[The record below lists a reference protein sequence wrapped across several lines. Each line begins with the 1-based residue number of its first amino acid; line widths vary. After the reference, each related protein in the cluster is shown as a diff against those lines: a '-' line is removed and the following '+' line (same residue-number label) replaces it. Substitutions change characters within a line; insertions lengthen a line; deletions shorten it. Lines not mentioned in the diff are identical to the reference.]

1 MKQFCKPLSWPV
13 ATLSPLCGERA
24 GREAITM
31 LLVLLLAGCV
41 SKKQAELQAHQAYMA
56 GQTQAAKQWQ
66 AEKPPQVVVQG
77 PVSNH
82 VIPWTEGLTLAQ
94 AIVDANYTGFMTP
107 KFVRVVRNGQLIE
120 TLKGVDL
127 LHHEDV
133 PLEAG
138 DIVNIVP

>member
-1 MKQFCKPLSWPV
+1 MV
-13 ATLSPLCGERA
+13 TLC
-24 GREAITM
+24 I
-31 LLVLLLAGCV
+31 VLLFAGCV

-56 GQTQAAKQWQ
+56 GQAQAAKQWQ

-82 VIPWTEGLTLAQ
+82 IIPWTEGLTLAQ
-94 AIVDANYTGFMTP
+94 SIVDANYTGFMTP

-120 TLKGVDL
+120 SLKGIDL

>member
-1 MKQFCKPLSWPV
+1 
-13 ATLSPLCGERA
+13 
-24 GREAITM
+24 M
-31 LLVLLLAGCV
+31 LGVVLLLAGCV

-56 GQTQAAKQWQ
+56 GQAQAAKQWQ

-94 AIVDANYTGFMTP
+94 LDDAQAMADRVMTP
-107 KFVRVVRNGQLIE
+107 KLVRVVRNGQLIE
-120 TLKGVDL
+120 SLKGIDL